1 MDAASAGDASLV
13 SKLIEEGA
21 DLSVQCPQTGST
33 LLHKAACGNH
43 VETIQVLLQAGVDKD
58 SQLKDKKTPL
68 HLAAL
73 HVGVEA
79 VKALIAAGADKDA
92 LDKDH
97 LSPLFLAVREIRK
110 PIPGVEDVANT
121 LVKLGADIN
130 TQDRR
135 GRTPLHFV
143 CHVGCLSLVEEFIAA
158 GANKEAQDQNGNN
171 IQNTPLHYAADAGH
185 VEIVAA
191 LLKAGADKE
200 APNRV
205 GDTILHQAAG
215 NSHHRVVKMLLE
227 AGAEKDS
234 RNRKGETPLHNAIMF
249 GDVDTVKTLMAA
261 GADLEIKGMEGPR
274 KETPLEIAV
283 RNRKPDLVRILLDAG
298 ADKAVK
304 GKDGATLI
312 HVCVSRASREAM
324 SMLAEAGLDLNA
336 TDDNGLTP
344 VHTAALSGEA
354 AMLPALLAAGA
365 GVSVPDKTGCTPLQ
379 LAVTLGKPDEFVERW
394 TMRGGGVHEAGYI
407 AVAKALIDAGADVN
421 APLSVGA
428 LLPVLFLHHH
438 GSGLG
443 GLGAALRLC
452 RWNLLTGSGA
462 DRRHRLRPRGAQG
475 KRTLL
480 HCAASKGLEE
490 MTAFLLGAGADKDA
504 QDEEGRTPLMLHL
517 QLYKTVIDAGM
528 LTFMLPS
535 KGWPALQKGLLD
547 AGGDLDLVDKEK
559 KSALHIALA
568 TANMKAA
575 KELIAK
581 GAAKDLTD
589 ADGKTPLYYALV
601 EGDKDLVEA
610 LMAGGGEAGAKTPLQ
625 KACAVKDMETAK
637 AILLGE
643 ANDGDFQYT
652 ALHRAAA
659 GGDCGAV
666 QTLLAEDATE
676 KEAKSKAGNTPLLV
690 ALAAGHG
697 DIAKV
702 LIEAGADKDA
712 VNNAKMTPLQ
722 HAAHLGLLEVVKT
735 LVEAGANINLAD
747 SNKGTALKHAARQ
760 GHAEIVETLLTGDSE
775 GRVENELE
783 EALLS
788 AAWGDHS
795 KVCSALITAGANTA
809 HADWSGRSALHI
821 AAGGGFHRTV
831 EALLAGK
838 ADMKA
843 VTARTK
849 DTALHCCAEG
859 MRDRDME
866 GHTVTAEMLLKAG
879 VPVDETNGE
888 GDTPLHSASRSGCVR
903 MVKVLLQAGAN
914 MGLLGGLGEYRSPK
928 KTPLQYA
935 VYEQHVEVVKVLLEA
950 GADVALLDDQGNI
963 ALHVAVG
970 SKNKELFDML
980 LAAGSDKDAVN
991 YAGQAA
997 LHKLAL
1003 ANSKH
1008 DASSSLSAEQ
1018 QHMAHALIAAGADL
1032 NLKEKGKT
1040 LTPLHCAAQNN
1051 NLVMAKILVEAGA
1064 NKDARNFMELTALDF
1079 ALYDNHDSVGVYLVE
1094 AGADIEN
1101 KPAAPLSE
1109 PMTEEERRAELQ
1121 RSSIDPPTPALIHA
1135 VNRGSASVV
1144 EAMIKAGAD
1153 VNIRNPK
1160 DGSTALQA
1168 AAGRV
1173 AIRDAL
1179 IKAGAN
1185 VDAVDDKG
1193 AKPDLVKTN
1202 SGSTGTA
1209 TEVDEDALKWDYQQY
1224 PPGYFDVIWA
1234 SPPCTQYSQARTT
1247 GGPPDLPHAHAIV
1260 HQTLEIFYFLQPD
1273 HWLAQGKRSRYTLY
1287 RRDYFDNFSDIV
1299 GAGAGAFCC
1308 IGFCGSAEAAG
1319 VFLPTATGSITP
1331 ASSRPSPR
1339 TSLSLKSGR
1348 LKRASGNSSSAPLT
1362 YSPCAA
1368 QRAVPPGAT
1377 DAPRRTTAGV
1387 VYRAY
1392 EDWPL
1397 GGGKPGPHAFCS
1409 PVGECEED
1417 EMHALGLCPVN
1428 QQAAGDGPGA
1438 FSHVVCE
1445 THGRSGKGNQG
1456 GEVPPEA
1463 DMSAAEKRKRNEVA
1477 SGS

>member
-1 MDAASAGDASLV
+1 
-13 SKLIEEGA
+13 
-21 DLSVQCPQTGST
+21 
-33 LLHKAACGNH
+33 
-43 VETIQVLLQAGVDKD
+43 
-58 SQLKDKKTPL
+58 
-68 HLAAL
+68 
-73 HVGVEA
+73 
-79 VKALIAAGADKDA
+79 
-92 LDKDH
+92 
-97 LSPLFLAVREIRK
+97 
-110 PIPGVEDVANT
+110 
-121 LVKLGADIN
+121 
-130 TQDRR
+130 
-135 GRTPLHFV
+135 
-143 CHVGCLSLVEEFIAA
+143 
-158 GANKEAQDQNGNN
+158 
-171 IQNTPLHYAADAGH
+171 
-185 VEIVAA
+185 
-191 LLKAGADKE
+191 
-200 APNRV
+200 
-205 GDTILHQAAG
+205 
-215 NSHHRVVKMLLE
+215 
-227 AGAEKDS
+227 
-234 RNRKGETPLHNAIMF
+234 MF

-421 APLSVGA
+421 APLS
-428 LLPVLFLHHH
+428 
-438 GSGLG
+438 
-443 GLGAALRLC
+443 
-452 RWNLLTGSGA
+452 
-462 DRRHRLRPRGAQG
+462 G

-676 KEAKSKAGNTPLLV
+676 KEAKSKVAQLDPGDVAAVPLMWMRGTDRLGGCRSRPADGGPEILAAGNTPLLV

-712 VNNAKMTPLQ
+712 VNNVAKMTPLQ

-795 KVCSALITAGANTA
+795 K
-809 HADWSGRSALHI
+809 SGRSALHI

-950 GADVALLDDQGNI
+950 GADVALLDDQAAGPESPAHARPHIRADASSEGNI

-1121 RSSIDPPTPALIHA
+1121 RSSI
-1135 VNRGSASVV
+1135 
-1144 EAMIKAGAD
+1144 
-1153 VNIRNPK
+1153 
-1160 DGSTALQA
+1160 
-1168 AAGRV
+1168 
-1173 AIRDAL
+1173 
-1179 IKAGAN
+1179 
-1185 VDAVDDKG
+1185 
-1193 AKPDLVKTN
+1193 
-1202 SGSTGTA
+1202 
-1209 TEVDEDALKWDYQQY
+1209 
-1224 PPGYFDVIWA
+1224 
-1234 SPPCTQYSQARTT
+1234 
-1247 GGPPDLPHAHAIV
+1247 
-1260 HQTLEIFYFLQPD
+1260 
-1273 HWLAQGKRSRYTLY
+1273 
-1287 RRDYFDNFSDIV
+1287 
-1299 GAGAGAFCC
+1299 
-1308 IGFCGSAEAAG
+1308 
-1319 VFLPTATGSITP
+1319 
-1331 ASSRPSPR
+1331 
-1339 TSLSLKSGR
+1339 
-1348 LKRASGNSSSAPLT
+1348 
-1362 YSPCAA
+1362 
-1368 QRAVPPGAT
+1368 
-1377 DAPRRTTAGV
+1377 
-1387 VYRAY
+1387 
-1392 EDWPL
+1392 
-1397 GGGKPGPHAFCS
+1397 
-1409 PVGECEED
+1409 
-1417 EMHALGLCPVN
+1417 
-1428 QQAAGDGPGA
+1428 
-1438 FSHVVCE
+1438 
-1445 THGRSGKGNQG
+1445 
-1456 GEVPPEA
+1456 
-1463 DMSAAEKRKRNEVA
+1463 
-1477 SGS
+1477 